1 MAIKIMVT
9 VIKIIITAILKITI
23 VLKLMKILAQ
33 SHNPKTYIC

>member
-1 MAIKIMVT
+1 MAIKIIVT
-9 VIKIIITAILKITI
+9 VIKITITAILKITV